1 MPLELT
7 PKQAGEIADSTYA
20 LRLSNNMIDAAV
32 GAVSARDDFGI
43 ADGQRLTGV
52 SGVGPVS
59 RTTGFGYVA
68 FGKPGSHQGECLV
81 AIRGTEKSSAH
92 DWLTNFRMAG
102 AQGPGGYTVHTG
114 FWNLASGLLPQIQQ
128 TLRGHNPSLIHV
140 VGHSLGGATA
150 TLVADALQR
159 SSIAGV
165 KLYTFGAPRAGV
177 ENHASELTRNLGQH
191 NIFRAYHHTDP
202 VPMVPVFPYTHI
214 PYQEEACWLRGR
226 GTLLSVDDH
235 LMPAYLSSVG
245 DQTWGELRSVQPPRL
260 DTFEAA
266 DRWLA
271 AAARVD
277 SLPIILSASALRLIL
292 WALRWILRKAGEVM
306 GYALL
311 LGGAT
316 IIDYLAKLLYRSVL
330 QSIAIARTVENMI
343 AAILRFT
350 GRTLTTGTRITEA
363 FIQYVLELL
372 FRTVAMVAVRAIN
385 QLP

>member
-1 MPLELT
+1 MTLELT

-20 LRLSNNMIDAAV
+20 LRLSDNMIDAAV
-32 GAVSARDDFGI
+32 GAASARDDFEI
-43 ADGQRLTGV
+43 VNGQRLTGIT
-52 SGVGPVS
+52 GVGPVS

-68 FGKPGSHQGECLV
+68 FGKSGSHQGECLV

-92 DWLTNFRMAG
+92 DWMTNMRMAG
-102 AQGPGGYTVHTG
+102 VSGPGGYTVHAG
-114 FWNLASGLLPQIQQ
+114 FWNLASGLLPQIQG
-128 TLRGHNPSLIHV
+128 TLRGRNPSLIHV

-150 TLVADALQR
+150 TLIADALHR
-159 SSIAGV
+159 SSIAAV

-177 ENHASELTRNLGQH
+177 ELHASALTRNLGRR
-191 NIFRAYHHTDP
+191 NIYRAYHHTDP
-202 VPMVPVFPYTHI
+202 VPMVPVFPYAHV
-214 PYQEEACWLRGR
+214 PYQDEACWLQGC
-226 GTLLSVDDH
+226 GKLLSVNDH
-235 LMPAYLSSVG
+235 LMPTYLSSVG
-245 DQTWGELRSVQPPRL
+245 DQSWGQLRSAQPPTL

-277 SLPIILSASALRLIL
+277 SIPIILSASALRMIL
-292 WALRWILRKAGEVM
+292 WALRWILRKAGEII
-306 GYALL
+306 GYAL

-330 QSIAIARTVENMI
+330 QSIAIARAVENMI

-350 GRTLTTGTRITEA
+350 GRTLAIGTRITEA
-363 FIQYVLELL
+363 FIRYVLELL
-372 FRTVAMVAVRAIN
+372 FRMVTAVAVRAIN

>member
-7 PKQAGEIADSTYA
+7 PQQAGEIADSTYA
-20 LRLSNNMIDAAV
+20 LRLSNDMIDAAV

-43 ADGQRLTGV
+43 TDGRRLTGNT
-52 SGVGPVS
+52 GVGPVS

-68 FGKPGSHQGECLV
+68 FGKSGPRRGECLV

-92 DWLTNFRMAG
+92 DWLSNFRMAG
-102 AQGPGGYTVHTG
+102 TQGPGGHIVHAG
-114 FWNLASGLLPQIQQ
+114 FWNLASGLLPQIHQL
-128 TLRGHNPSLIHV
+128 LRGRNPSLIHV

-159 SSIAGV
+159 GSIAGI

-177 ENHASELTRNLGQH
+177 EDHASELTRNLGRH

-214 PYQEEACWLRGR
+214 PYQEEACWLRGH

-235 LMPAYLSSVG
+235 LMPAYLNSVG
-245 DQTWGELRSVQPPRL
+245 DRTWEELRSVQPPRL

-277 SLPIILSASALRLIL
+277 SPPIILSAGALRLIL

-311 LGGAT
+311 GGAT
-316 IIDYLAKLLYRSVL
+316 LVDYLARLLYLSVL
-330 QSIAIARTVENMI
+330 QSIAIARSVENMI
-343 AAILRFT
+343 SATLRFT
-350 GRTLTTGTRITEA
+350 GRVLATGMRITEV
-363 FIQYVLELL
+363 FIRYVLELL
-372 FRTVAMVAVRAIN
+372 FQTIAAVTFRAIHR
-385 QLP
+385 LP